1 MGYVDEPAVR
11 TFCLVCPTWPED
23 DVSGFDVVTRA
34 VEKLTPRLVVERPGV
49 LFFPTR
55 GPSRYFGGDTTL
67 AMRVLEEVAA
77 TGAGEVRAGV
87 ADGMLAAHL
96 AARSAHNPPDQPIV
110 VDPGGSEAFLAEWP
124 VRILALM
131 GIVGS
136 DLVELL
142 GRLGLHTLGHVAA
155 LDAGSVVA
163 RFGIEGEHLHRLCR
177 GFDITP
183 MGLRTPPSEFVEQ
196 IFFEPTVEH
205 AEAIVFAVKG
215 LAERLFDRLRALGL
229 SCVRASLEVESEDG
243 SLITA
248 SWKWEQ
254 DLTPAVLAE
263 LVRRRLDPSGGSEQ
277 PSGSIATVR
286 LTPEE
291 VAPLTGL
298 QSGLWGGSY
307 ADLARVERLVA
318 SLQGMLGFSSV
329 VTGEIGGG
337 RTPVERTRWIP
348 WGDLSRTSDGRTGRL
363 HRALRETPSWP
374 GAVPQP
380 SPARVYDPPL
390 PADLLD
396 AGGKALCVSARGEA
410 TGAPAFIRCT
420 ALPGGGGPITA
431 WEGPWLHDLRWW
443 QPRSRRR
450 RALWRIVVGCADV
463 GCTDVGGVV
472 CLVVVERGQAGVEAI
487 HD

>member
-1 MGYVDEPAVR
+1 MGYVDEPAIR

-23 DVSGFDVVTRA
+23 DVRGFDVVTRA
-34 VEKLTPRLVVERPGV
+34 VEELTPRLVVERPGV

-55 GPSRYFGGDTTL
+55 GPSRYFGGDVAL
-67 AMRVLEEVAA
+67 AIRVLEEVGA
-77 TGAGEVRAGV
+77 TGVGEARAGV
-87 ADGMLAAHL
+87 ADGMLAARL
-96 AARSAHNPPDQPIV
+96 AAQSAHTPPGQPIV
-110 VDPGGSEAFLAEWP
+110 VDPGGSEAFLAGWP
-124 VRILALM
+124 VRVLARM
-131 GIVGS
+131 GIAGS

-142 GRLGLHTLGHVAA
+142 SRLGLHTLGHVAA

-163 RFGIEGEHLHRLCR
+163 RFGIEGERLHRLCR

-183 MGLRTPPSEFVEQ
+183 MGLRSPSSEIVEQ
-196 IFFEPTVEH
+196 IFFEPPVEH

-229 SCVRASLEVESEDG
+229 SCVCASLEVESEDG
-243 SLITA
+243 SLVTA
-248 SWKWEQ
+248 SWRWEQ
-254 DLTPAVLAE
+254 ELTPTVLAE
-263 LVRRRLDPSGGSEQ
+263 LVRRRLDPGGGSEQ

-286 LTPEE
+286 LAPEE

-318 SLQGMLGFSSV
+318 SLQGMPGFASV

-348 WGDLSRTSDGRTGRL
+348 WGDLSHTLDGQTGRL
-363 HRALRETPSWP
+363 RRAPRETPSWP
-374 GAVPQP
+374 GAIPRP

-396 AGGKALCVSARGEA
+396 ADGRALCISARGET
-410 TGAPAFIRCT
+410 TGAPALIRCT
-420 ALPGGGGPITA
+420 ALPKGGGPIMA

-450 RALWRIVVGCADV
+450 RALWRVLVGSA
-463 GCTDVGGVV
+463 DVGGVV